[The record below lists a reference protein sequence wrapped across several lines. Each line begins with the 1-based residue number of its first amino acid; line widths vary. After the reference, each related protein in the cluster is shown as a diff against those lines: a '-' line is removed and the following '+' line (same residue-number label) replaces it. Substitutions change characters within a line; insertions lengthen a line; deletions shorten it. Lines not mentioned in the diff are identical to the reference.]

1 MNANYIRMSK
11 EAHFNAAGGNV
22 LFLVQCGRNGK
33 FLLTVFY
40 MSNTIVSVVC
50 KLCRNEE
57 IEL

>member
-1 MNANYIRMSK
+1 MIVNYIRMSK

-22 LFLVQCGRNGK
+22 LFLVQSGRNEK

-40 MSNTIVSVVC
+40 TSNTMMSVVY